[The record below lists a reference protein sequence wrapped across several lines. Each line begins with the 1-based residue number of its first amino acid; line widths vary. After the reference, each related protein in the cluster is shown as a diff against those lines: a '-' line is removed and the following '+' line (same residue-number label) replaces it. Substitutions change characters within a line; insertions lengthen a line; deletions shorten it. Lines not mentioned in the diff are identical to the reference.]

1 MNQTPPKGPYNPIAE
16 SQQERWMKYGGNVVL
31 MTVAVIAIAVLLVYL
46 AERRTKRL
54 DTTSAGL
61 YSLKAQTVNIIKDNP
76 QKVQITSLYT
86 RTKPAGKAAA
96 EASGEVAEAN
106 VADQAEKV
114 DDLLE
119 EYKSKGKNISVDS
132 IDPDANPAKVDDL
145 IQDVTRRYG
154 GQVDKYKTFS
164 ESYPKALK
172 KIAVDVAAEAD
183 KIKPLMDS
191 MGADLKKMR
200 AEFEQGAATKTPS
213 AEAISAFNE
222 SAGFFNRF
230 GQIERFCRAAP
241 AQVQEA
247 ENVVA
252 RALKTK
258 PPAYKDIADNA
269 KDTLTDLSANLGS
282 IAEGFKKTK
291 DDAKIPEAVRK
302 YMDSSLPRYE
312 AMKKS
317 ADDLAKEAQGLGE
330 LKLDTLRE
338 ALRQR
343 NSILI
348 RGEKEWKIIP
358 YEQVWRKEN
367 RSGVSEAAKTKPRF
381 AGEQMI
387 TTAILALQQPKKLKV
402 AFVRPG
408 GAPLTDPGMLPFRE
422 GGPFAAVAE
431 RLREYNYDVM
441 EKDLTGMWAVQQMQQ
456 QQGMSAPEPSD
467 ADIKDAVWIVIDVPG
482 QPSQFGP
489 APTIAPKVV
498 EHLANGGS
506 ALILAMPRADDL
518 SAALKEWGITLRTDA
533 MLVHEL
539 IKSEGAQADMIEQAK
554 KNPIFFEIRDWGSHP
569 ITAATRSLPGIFF
582 FGVPVVTSSAKGVKV
597 TPLIPIPDAPSAPK
611 SWGDTEAG
619 ASRDAA
625 PKFKPDKDLAGPLFG
640 GAAAEKDG
648 GGRVVV
654 IGSARMM
661 FSDAVELLDPEL
673 ERKEIRVIRFPG
685 NGELFSNSIYW
696 LSKQETM
703 IAISPASMDVGRI
716 EDLTPGA
723 QRFWR
728 GGVLLFGLPM
738 LVLIAGVM
746 VYLARRD

>member
-1 MNQTPPKGPYNPIAE
+1 MNQTQPKGPQNPIAE
-16 SQQERWMKYGGNVVL
+16 SQQQRWMKYGGNVVL
-31 MTVAVIAIAVLLVYL
+31 MTVAVIAIAVIVVYL

-61 YSLKAQTVNIIKDNP
+61 YSLKPQTINIIKDNP

-86 RTKPAGKAAA
+86 RAKTAGKAAA

-145 IQDVTRRYG
+145 IANVTERYG
-154 GQVDKYKTFS
+154 GQVDKYKAFAD
-164 ESYPKALK
+164 SYPKALK

-191 MGADLKKMR
+191 MGADLKKKR
-200 AEFEQGAATKTPS
+200 AEFEEGAAAKPPTP
-213 AEAISAFNE
+213 EAISAFNE

-241 AQVQEA
+241 SQVQEA

-269 KDTLTDLSANLGS
+269 RDTLGDLSANLGS

-291 DDAKIPEAVRK
+291 DDKIPQDVRK

-312 AMKKS
+312 ALKKS

-358 YEQVWRKEN
+358 HDQAWRTEN
-367 RSGVSEAAKTKPRF
+367 RSGASEAAKLKPRF

-387 TTAILALQQPKKLKV
+387 TTAILALQQPRKLKV
-402 AFVRPG
+402 AIVRAG
-408 GAPLTDPGMLPFRE
+408 GAPLAEPPSIFRPE
-422 GGPFAAVAE
+422 GGPFGIVAD
-431 RLREYNYDVM
+431 RLRDYNYDVL
-441 EKDLTGMWAVQQMQQ
+441 EKDLTGMWAMQQMQQ
-456 QQGMSAPEPSD
+456 QQAMSAPEPSD
-467 ADIKDAVWIVIDVPG
+467 ADIKDAVWVVIDVPG

-506 ALILAMPRADDL
+506 ALIIATPRADDL

-533 MLVHEL
+533 MIVHEQ
-539 IKSEGAQADMIEQAK
+539 IKNEGAQTDMIEQVK
-554 KNPIFFEIRDWGSHP
+554 KNPMFFEVRDWGNHP
-569 ITAATRSLPGIFF
+569 ITAAMRSLPGIFF
-582 FGVPVVTSSAKGVKV
+582 HGVPVIASSAKGVKIAS
-597 TPLIPIPDAPSAPK
+597 LIPIPDAPTAPK

-619 ASRDAA
+619 ATREA
-625 PKFKPDKDLAGPLFG
+625 PKFKPDKDLPGPLFG

-654 IGSARMM
+654 LGSADMM
-661 FSDAVELLDPEL
+661 VSQVVNFLDQEL
-673 ERKEIRVIRFPG
+673 EQKDIHVIRFPG

-728 GGVLLFGLPM
+728 GGVLLVGLPM
-738 LVLIAGVM
+738 LVVIAGLM
-746 VYLARRD
+746 VYIARRD